1 MFAGLVAIML
11 VVGIGIGMLIGP
23 RLGRLMDS
31 ADDADTTG
39 GADTADDDEGPGD
52 DD

>member
-1 MFAGLVAIML
+1 VSLLASVAVYAVIVVVLLIVAIW
-11 VVGIGIGMLIGP
+11 IGMLLAP

-31 ADDADTTG
+31 
-39 GADTADDDEGPGD
+39 DDEGPGD